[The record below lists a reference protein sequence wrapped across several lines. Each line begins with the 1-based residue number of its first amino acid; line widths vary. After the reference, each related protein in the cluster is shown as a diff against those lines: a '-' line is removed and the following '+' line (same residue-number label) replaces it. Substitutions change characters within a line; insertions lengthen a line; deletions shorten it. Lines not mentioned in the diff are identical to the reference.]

1 MSRFNPNMIFLLC
14 LLVTAV
20 AEAAADD
27 QSASEKQMTFRVTGL
42 FSPDREADLKE
53 VMKELPEIALVRVDF
68 KTSEAVFQFV
78 SAQAFPGAKPEQI
91 VERFDN
97 RLRTLTRGTFGIRE
111 VCSIPRGKLKFVEI
125 LIAGLDCKGCS
136 LAAYETV
143 YRLEGVEQATASF
156 RDGLVTAW
164 INPEKTSR
172 DVLEEA
178 LRKRNIPAP
187 VDPEK

>member
-1 MSRFNPNMIFLLC
+1 MSRFKLFPILALL
-14 LLVTAV
+14 LLSANSAEVT
-20 AEAAADD
+20 ADD
-27 QSASEKQMTFRVTGL
+27 QTVLEKQKTFRVTGL

-53 VMKELPEIALVRVDF
+53 VMKELPEIALLRVDF
-68 KTSEAVFQFV
+68 KTSEAVFEFV

-111 VCSIPRGKLKFVEI
+111 VCAIPREKLKFVEI
-125 LIAGLDCKGCS
+125 PIAGLDCKGCS
-136 LAAYETV
+136 LAAYDTV

-156 RDGLVTAW
+156 KDGLVTAW

-172 DVLEEA
+172 DVLEAA

-187 VDPEK
+187 TDAEK

>member
-1 MSRFNPNMIFLLC
+1 MSRFKLDSIFVLL
-14 LLVTAV
+14 LLLASSAEVT
-20 AEAAADD
+20 ADD
-27 QSASEKQMTFRVTGL
+27 QTVSEKQMTFRVTGL

-68 KTSEAVFQFV
+68 KTSEAVFEF
-78 SAQAFPGAKPEQI
+78 SSPQAFPGAKPEQI

-111 VCSIPRGKLKFVEI
+111 VCSIPREKLKFVEI
-125 LIAGLDCKGCS
+125 PIAGLDCKGCS

-156 RDGLVTAW
+156 KDRLVTAW

-172 DVLEEA
+172 DVLEAA

-187 VDPEK
+187 ADAEK